1 MQSKVHVQ
9 RQARMRAHPHNITDT
24 HTPAGETLVGEY
36 HANTTETVET
46 TGGNG
51 LDISRRSQQF
61 VSTAAAS
68 AATWSGTVAVVDVEQ
83 TVADFDKVVVFAQIA
98 VLAFEERYHVVGRL
112 VVLTAGAHFQVV
124 AVRIVIIAV
133 HNKLVSAA
141 CHFVGAAAVGVV
153 ITAAAAGGLSISGA
167 PSGWR

>member
-1 MQSKVHVQ
+1 MFDAKHAC
-9 RQARMRAHPHNITDT
+9 ARTRTTLQTDTHTHT

-83 TVADFDKVVVFAQIA
+83 TVADFDKGVVVAQIA
-98 VLAFEERYHVVGRL
+98 VLAFEQWYQVVGRL

-124 AVRIVIIAV
+124 VVHIVIIAV

-153 ITAAAAGGLSISGA
+153 TAAAAGGLSISGA